1 MINKIKGY
9 RAKILSS
16 LLLILT
22 VLSLCACA
30 TNKKLE
36 INEEVLEPA
45 LSGMITYVS
54 MAEKSEEAELIK
66 KMDIEELKGLLKS
79 GKAPFTAQA
88 LVNAV
93 EGYEKII
100 DGSGAFVDVKSV
112 DFNSGEQEINA
123 RVGCQFEKR
132 IVNVNAIIDKNGII
146 RSLSFAPEY
155 TAAEIGQKALTN
167 TVIGMCAVFLILSLI
182 AFIISL
188 LKYIPQ
194 GKVAADK
201 GNAELEKS
209 TVSTEKQP
217 PDDEKSSDNLAND
230 SELVAVITA
239 AIMEFESLPKGSFV
253 VREIRRREE
262 NRW

>member
-1 MINKIKGY
+1 MRNKIKGY
-9 RAKILSS
+9 RAKIISS

-36 INEEVLEPA
+36 INEEVLESA

-54 MAEKSEEAELIK
+54 MAAESEEAELIK
-66 KMDIEELKGLLKS
+66 KMDIEELKSLLKS

-93 EGYEKII
+93 EGYEQVT
-100 DGSGAFVDVKSV
+100 DDSGAFVDLKNIEFS
-112 DFNSGEQEINA
+112 SSEQEINA
-123 RVGCQFEKR
+123 KVSCQFENR
-132 IVNVNAIIDKNGII
+132 IVNINAVIDENGII

-155 TAAEIGQKALTN
+155 TASEIGQKALIN
-167 TVIGMCAVFLILSLI
+167 TVIGMCTVFFILALI

-194 GKVAADK
+194 GRKVENKDTDNTPLNEKPQLNDSENSDK
-201 GNAELEKS
+201 S
-209 TVSTEKQP
+209 
-217 PDDEKSSDNLAND
+217 PDN

-239 AIMEFESLPKGSFV
+239 AIVEFENLPDSSSFV
-253 VREIRRREE
+253 VREIKRREE